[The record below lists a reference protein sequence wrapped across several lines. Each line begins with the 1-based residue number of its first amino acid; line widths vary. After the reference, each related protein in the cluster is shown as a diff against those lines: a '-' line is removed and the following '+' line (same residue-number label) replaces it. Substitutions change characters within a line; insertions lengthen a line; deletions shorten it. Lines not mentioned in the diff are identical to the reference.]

1 MVDVLEEL
9 IRLLVLEK
17 LEENLFRGQSQD
29 LGWGRVFGG
38 QVLGQALSAAYQTV
52 PDDRKAHSLHG
63 YFLRTGDVN
72 LPVIYDVDRIRDGR
86 SFTTRRVV
94 AIQKGRAIFNLSAS
108 FQIDEPGFEHQ
119 VEMPQ
124 VTPAAELLSE
134 RDLALQIAD
143 KIPKSMRAMATAQ
156 RPIEAR
162 PVRVRNPM
170 RPRVEAPQQEV
181 WYRAMREL
189 PDELWLHQCLLAYA
203 SDFNFLTTALGPHGV
218 SWLSPHMQVASLDH
232 AMWFHRPLRMDQ
244 WLLHTMESPNAAGAR
259 GLVRGHFFDEQG
271 SLVASTVQEGLMR
284 REGELPEL

>member
-108 FQIDEPGFEHQ
+108 FQIDEPGFDHQ
-119 VEMPQ
+119 VAMPQ
-124 VTPAAELLSE
+124 VRPAAELLSE

-143 KIPKSMRAMATAQ
+143 KIPRSMRAMATAQ

-162 PVRVRNPM
+162 PVRIRNPL
-170 RPRVEAPQQEV
+170 RPRVEEPQQEV

-218 SWLSPHMQVASLDH
+218 SWLTPQMQVASLDH

-284 REGELPEL
+284 REGELPEV